1 MSNQDFH
8 QSSPQASSP
17 KRSGPASSASPAGS
31 ASDVLAKASE
41 LAGEAANKVRDSA
54 SQTAATIGGEVKQLL
69 DQQVSGGASMVGHLA
84 KSAKRAADELDREA
98 PQLAG
103 VVRAFADRMDGYAGN
118 LQDQT
123 VDQLLKGASDF
134 TRRQPALMFGLAAV
148 AGFFVMRTLKSA
160 PTKLPSPPIQ
170 PSQPG
175 GSHISSSPSH
185 GT

>member
-8 QSSPQASSP
+8 QSSPQAGSP
-17 KRSGPASSASPAGS
+17 NRSGPTSS
-31 ASDVLAKASE
+31 ASDVMARASQ

-69 DQQVSGGASMVGHLA
+69 DQQVSGGAAMVGHLA
-84 KSAKRAADELDREA
+84 TSAKRAADELDREA

-123 VDQLLKGASDF
+123 VDQLVKGASDF

-160 PTKLPSPPIQ
+160 PVKLPSPPIQ

-175 GSHISSSPSH
+175 ATPYSSSLSH
-185 GT
+185 GS